1 MTYNEGKDTDSRDRR
16 KKKLSFLYLILDF
29 FLFFSFFSL
38 VTELLILST
47 GKSIYTIEN
56 VLFVVVIVVI
66 SGTFYFL

>member
-1 MTYNEGKDTDSRDRR
+1 MREKTLTAEIEEKKIIILIFDSG
-16 KKKLSFLYLILDF
+16 

-56 VLFVVVIVVI
+56 VLFVVVIVVV